1 MITTFEFLV
10 LAYLIIGLITAVNFV
25 YTEKEKKTIESGIV
39 FLFGIF
45 VMLFWPFYIL
55 YNDNDDNT

>member
-25 YTEKEKKTIESGIV
+25 YTEKEKKYYSIFNS
-39 FLFGIF
+39 FLFGLF

-55 YNDNDDNT
+55 YNDDET

>member
-10 LAYLIIGLITAVNFV
+10 LAYLIIGLITAVNFA
-25 YTEKEKKTIESGIV
+25 YMEKEKKTIEFGIV

-45 VMLFWPFYIL
+45 VVVFWPFYIL
-55 YNDNDDNT
+55 YSNDDDT

>member
-25 YTEKEKKTIESGIV
+25 YTEKEKKTIETGTV
-39 FLFGIF
+39 FLFGLF
-45 VMLFWPFYIL
+45 VMLFWSFYIL
-55 YNDNDDNT
+55 YNDNDNET

>member
-1 MITTFEFLV
+1 MITTFEFLA

-39 FLFGIF
+39 FLFGLF

-55 YNDNDDNT
+55 YRNDDET

>member
-25 YTEKEKKTIESGIV
+25 YSEKEN
-39 FLFGIF
+39 
-45 VMLFWPFYIL
+45 Y
-55 YNDNDDNT
+55 